1 MFVRISGVTA
11 LFLIGTGPVL
21 AQQAGRIEMD
31 GYDLIP
37 EFSTEMLYIDN
48 VTYAA
53 DDNPRISSWVNVISP
68 QITAVTKFSNNSI
81 EAGYQLRHGEYF
93 SSSADNYTD
102 HIAHVTGK
110 FEMNSRHRFT
120 TKARYEDGHDERG
133 RRYSNGFGSELDSV
147 DTYKNPEVTGTY
159 SFGSE
164 TSPGRIDLHA
174 GYEEINYDNGAL
186 AYQIRDRSYKKVG
199 GQFLYRVAGST
210 HLVLDATHQQ
220 IDYDVAANPENPLD
234 SDETR
239 VLAGV
244 SWESSAST
252 TGFAKVGYKEKS
264 FEAPTRDTFTGV
276 DWEVGMKWLPRS
288 YSQFELSTSADT
300 RETNGEGDY
309 IRGQDYRL
317 SWKHAWLNRFSTTM
331 KLIYEQEDYE
341 GAQLVDP
348 REDDTTRAL
357 LSADYQFR
365 RWLQLGVYYQFSER
379 DSNRD
384 RVTYDRN
391 VMGLTARV
399 TL

>member
-1 MFVRISGVTA
+1 MFVRNSGIAA
-11 LFLIGTGPVL
+11 LCLIGTSPVL

-37 EFSTEMLYIDN
+37 AFSTELMYIDN

-53 DDNPRISSWVNVISP
+53 DANPQISSWVNVVSP
-68 QITAVTKFSNNSI
+68 QIKAVTKFGNSNI
-81 EAGYQLRHGEYF
+81 ELGYRLRHGEYF
-93 SSSADNYTD
+93 SSNADNYTD
-102 HIAHVTGK
+102 HIAHITGN
-110 FEMNSRHRFT
+110 FEMNSRHRFI

-133 RRYSNGFGSELDSV
+133 RQYSNGFGSELDSV
-147 DTYKNPEVTGTY
+147 DTYKNPEVNGTY
-159 SFGSE
+159 SFGADS
-164 TSPGRIDLHA
+164 SPGRLDLNV
-174 GYEEINYDNGAL
+174 GYEEINYDSDAL
-186 AYQIRDRSYKKVG
+186 AYPIRDRSYKKVG
-199 GQFLYRVAGST
+199 GQFFYRLAGST
-210 HLVLDATHQQ
+210 QLVLDATHQQ
-220 IDYDVAANPENPLD
+220 IDYDVAANPDNPLD

-239 VLAGV
+239 ILAGV

-264 FEAPTRDTFTGV
+264 FEAPTRERFTGV

-288 YSQFELSTSADT
+288 YSEFELSTRADT

-309 IRGQDYRL
+309 IRGQDYRF
-317 SWKHAWLNRFSTTM
+317 SWNHAWVDRFSTTL

-341 GAQLVDP
+341 GAELVDP
-348 REDDTTRAL
+348 RSDDTARAS

-379 DSNRD
+379 DSNREI
-384 RVTYDRN
+384 VTYDRN

>member
-1 MFVRISGVTA
+1 MFVRISGITA
-11 LFLIGTGPVL
+11 LCLIGNSSAL

-37 EFSTEMLYIDN
+37 EFSTEVLYIDN
-48 VTYAA
+48 VTYAT
-53 DDNPRISSWVNVISP
+53 DSSPQISSWVNVISP
-68 QITAVTKFSNNSI
+68 QITAVTRFSNNSI

-102 HIAHVTGK
+102 HIAHVTGN
-110 FEMNSRHRFT
+110 FEMNSRHRFI

-133 RRYSNGFGSELDSV
+133 RGYSNGVGSELDSV
-147 DTYKNPEVTGTY
+147 DTYKNPEITGVY
-159 SFGSE
+159 SFGAKS
-164 TSPGRIDLHA
+164 SPGRLDLNI
-174 GYEEINYDNGAL
+174 GYEEISYDDDAL
-186 AYQIRDRSYKKVG
+186 AYPIRDRNYKKVG
-199 GQFLYRVAGST
+199 GKFFYRIAGST
-210 HLVLDATHQQ
+210 NLVLDAMHKQ
-220 IDYDVAANPENPLD
+220 IEYDVATNPQNPLD

-244 SWESSAST
+244 SWESTAST
-252 TGFAKVGYKEKS
+252 TGFAKLGYKEKS
-264 FEAPTRDTFTGV
+264 FEAPTREKFTGV
-276 DWEVGMKWLPRS
+276 DWEVGLSWLPRS
-288 YSQFELSTSADT
+288 YSKIELSTRADT
-300 RETNGEGDY
+300 RETNGEGDF

-317 SWKHAWLNRFSTTM
+317 SWNHAWLDRFSTTM

-341 GAQLVDP
+341 GAQLIDP

-379 DSNRD
+379 DSNREI
-384 RVTYDRN
+384 VTYDRN
-391 VMGLTARV
+391 VMGLTAKV